1 MNTSRPVLR
10 RCVACRELFDR
21 SILWWVIRDHQDGV
35 LLDQGMGRS
44 AYLCRKESCLEEA
57 QRRKRLHKA
66 LRCQVPDSAIEELRQ
81 RLKPNKESAAE
92 AR

>member
-21 SILWWVIRDHQDGV
+21 SILWRVIRDHRDGV

-66 LRCQVPDSAIEELRQ
+66 LRCQVPNSAIEVLRT

>member
-21 SILWWVIRDHQDGV
+21 SILWRVIRDHRDGV

-57 QRRKRLHKA
+57 QRRKRLPKA

-81 RLKPNKESAAE
+81 RLKPNKESDAE

>member
-21 SILWWVIRDHQDGV
+21 SILWRVTRDHRDGV
-35 LLDQGMGRS
+35 LLDQGMGRP

-57 QRRKRLHKA
+57 QRRKRLQKA
-66 LRCQVPDSAIEELRQ
+66 LRCQVPDSALEELRK
-81 RLKPNKESAAE
+81 RLKPNKESAAK

>member
-1 MNTSRPVLR
+1 VNTSSPVLR

-21 SILWWVIRDHQDGV
+21 SILWRVIRDHQDGV

-57 QRRKRLHKA
+57 QRRKRLPKA
-66 LRCQVPDSAIEELRQ
+66 LRCQVPESAIEELRQ

>member
-21 SILWWVIRDHQDGV
+21 SILWRVIRDHRDGV

-57 QRRKRLHKA
+57 QRRKRLPKA
-66 LRCQVPDSAIEELRQ
+66 LRCQVPESAIEELRP

>member
-1 MNTSRPVLR
+1 MNASRPVLR

-21 SILWWVIRDHQDGV
+21 SILWRVIRDHQDGV

-66 LRCQVPDSAIEELRQ
+66 LRCQVPDSAIEELRK

>member
-21 SILWWVIRDHQDGV
+21 SILWRVIRDHQDGV

-57 QRRKRLHKA
+57 QRRKRLPKA
-66 LRCQVPDSAIEELRQ
+66 LRCQVPESAIEELRQ

>member
-21 SILWWVIRDHQDGV
+21 SILWRVIRDHQDGV

-66 LRCQVPDSAIEELRQ
+66 LRCQVPNSAIEELRT

>member
-1 MNTSRPVLR
+1 MNASRPVLR

-21 SILWWVIRDHQDGV
+21 SILWRVIRDHRDGV

-66 LRCQVPDSAIEELRQ
+66 LRCQVPDSALEELRK
-81 RLKPNKESAAE
+81 RLKSNKPSVAE

>member
-10 RCVACRELFDR
+10 RCVACRKLFDR
-21 SILWWVIRDHQDGV
+21 SILWRVIRDHRDGV

-57 QRRKRLHKA
+57 QRRKRLPKA
-66 LRCQVPDSAIEELRQ
+66 LRCQVPESAIEELRQ

>member
-1 MNTSRPVLR
+1 
-10 RCVACRELFDR
+10 
-21 SILWWVIRDHQDGV
+21 
-35 LLDQGMGRS
+35 MGRS

-66 LRCQVPDSAIEELRQ
+66 LRCQVPDSALEELRQ